1 MGMIK
6 GGLRMWYQETTDKI
20 FFTSQQISYD
30 GVIYPPT
37 IFKYPDQLA
46 AIGLLPAV
54 YDYVDERYY
63 VKGAETKTL
72 NGGVWTISWAS
83 TPKDLEVLRSEL
95 VQYWLSYLDDTLT
108 PTDKFLTRSAE
119 MAQWF
124 SKWVI
129 NPQLQDWRDGIY
141 LLFNT
146 RMNSI
151 TEAVTFEGLK
161 LADEQTFTVPATPK
175 PYEVEL

>member
-1 MGMIK
+1 MGTTK
-6 GGLRMWYQETTDKI
+6 GGHRMWYQETTDKL
-20 FFTSQQISYD
+20 FFTSQQVSYG
-30 GVIYPPT
+30 GVIYPPNV
-37 IFKYPDQLA
+37 FKHPDQLE
-46 AIGLLPAV
+46 AIGILPAQ
-54 YDYVDERYY
+54 YIYIDERYY

-72 NGGVWTISWAS
+72 DAGMWTITWAS
-83 TPKDLEVLRSEL
+83 TPKEIETLRSEL
-95 VQYWLSYLDDTLT
+95 VQYWLLYLDETLT

-119 MAQWF
+119 MLQWF

-129 NPQLQDWRDGIY
+129 NPQLQDWRDSIY

-161 LADEQTFTVPATPK
+161 LADEQSFTVPATPK